1 MFYEKDSQKD
11 NRKITNV
18 KNEKSIKLNFIMNA
32 LLTISSFIFPL
43 ITFPYVSRVL
53 LPEGT
58 GKVSFAT
65 SVITYFSMFAQL
77 GIPTYGIR
85 ACAKVRDNK
94 EMLSRTVHEL
104 LFINLVMSFFAYGV
118 FGICLL
124 TVPKLRME
132 KTLFLIMSTT
142 IFFNVI
148 GVEWLYK
155 GLEQYTY
162 ITVRSLVFKVI
173 ALFVTLC
180 LVRKKSDYVIYG
192 ALTIMAASASN
203 ILNFINAHKYIQIKP
218 VGNYHVGRHIRSV
231 LIFFAMSCA
240 TVIYTNLD
248 TVMLGFMK
256 SDIDVGYYNAAV
268 KIKTVL
274 LGVVTSLGAV
284 LLPRASY
291 YIEHGMHEK
300 FLSIAKKA
308 IEFVFLIATPLMVYF
323 ILFAKEGV
331 FFLSGLAYSGS
342 IIPMQIIMPTLLFIG
357 LTNIMG
363 IQMLVPLGKEKIVLY
378 SEIIGAIMDLILNFI
393 LIPKMAS
400 VGAAFG
406 TLVAEMAVWIV
417 QIVALRSIVL
427 DAYREIHYKSIL
439 VAILLGI
446 IISGWVKCM
455 SWGNFISLFVSGILF
470 FGIYLLALVVLKEP
484 LICEIKGQVINMII
498 HKKS

>member
-1 MFYEKDSQKD
+1 
-11 NRKITNV
+11 
-18 KNEKSIKLNFIMNA
+18 
-32 LLTISSFIFPL
+32 
-43 ITFPYVSRVL
+43 
-53 LPEGT
+53 
-58 GKVSFAT
+58 
-65 SVITYFSMFAQL
+65 
-77 GIPTYGIR
+77 
-85 ACAKVRDNK
+85 
-94 EMLSRTVHEL
+94 MLSRTVHEL

-180 LVRKKSDYVIYG
+180 LIRKKSDYVIYG

-203 ILNFINAHKYIQIKP
+203 ILNFINAHKY
-218 VGNYHVGRHIRSV
+218 
-231 LIFFAMSCA
+231 
-240 TVIYTNLD
+240 
-248 TVMLGFMK
+248 
-256 SDIDVGYYNAAV
+256 
-268 KIKTVL
+268 
-274 LGVVTSLGAV
+274 
-284 LLPRASY
+284 
-291 YIEHGMHEK
+291 
-300 FLSIAKKA
+300 
-308 IEFVFLIATPLMVYF
+308 
-323 ILFAKEGV
+323 
-331 FFLSGLAYSGS
+331 
-342 IIPMQIIMPTLLFIG
+342 
-357 LTNIMG
+357 

-455 SWGNFISLFVSGILF
+455 SWGNFISLF
-470 FGIYLLALVVLKEP
+470 GIYLLALVVLKEP

>member
-1 MFYEKDSQKD
+1 M
-11 NRKITNV
+11 
-18 KNEKSIKLNFIMNA
+18 
-32 LLTISSFIFPL
+32 
-43 ITFPYVSRVL
+43 
-53 LPEGT
+53 
-58 GKVSFAT
+58 
-65 SVITYFSMFAQL
+65 
-77 GIPTYGIR
+77 
-85 ACAKVRDNK
+85 
-94 EMLSRTVHEL
+94 
-104 LFINLVMSFFAYGV
+104 
-118 FGICLL
+118 

-363 IQMLVPLGKEKIVLY
+363 IQMLVPLGKEK
-378 SEIIGAIMDLILNFI
+378 
-393 LIPKMAS
+393 
-400 VGAAFG
+400 
-406 TLVAEMAVWIV
+406 
-417 QIVALRSIVL
+417 
-427 DAYREIHYKSIL
+427 
-439 VAILLGI
+439 
-446 IISGWVKCM
+446 
-455 SWGNFISLFVSGILF
+455 
-470 FGIYLLALVVLKEP
+470 
-484 LICEIKGQVINMII
+484 
-498 HKKS
+498 